1 MQVIRFNSCTFL
13 QEFIIEYELYTDL
26 LYLAQKCLSSKTPSN
41 LIRKI
46 SDRRSL
52 QSLKPLQTLFNWIYR
67 GGSITSVNNLEKTKT
82 KEELSLLLP
91 KINNVL
97 EFEPAVLRIDPVFT
111 ESIMLIGDIHGDLDA
126 LNFVMEMREELG
138 CKYMLFLGDY
148 VDRGMQGTEVLIKL
162 FRLKLEEPQ
171 NIFLLRGNHET
182 VDMNLYYGFF
192 EEIGFDRGFLLNVSR
207 TYDRLPVAAVI
218 SRQTFCVH
226 GGINGTESVDAITKK
241 GAFPYLWNDPS
252 KRPGLSTSS
261 RGSTVKEFGPDIVDG
276 FLETNGLKRIV
287 RGHTALRSGYEWW
300 FDGKLLSLFSCPD
313 YVGLGNDAAF
323 ALIEK
328 GELKIIAFGNRSR

>member
-1 MQVIRFNSCTFL
+1 M
-13 QEFIIEYELYTDL
+13 
-26 LYLAQKCLSSKTPSN
+26 YLAQKCLSSKTPSY

-52 QSLKPLQTLFNWIYR
+52 QSLKPLQTLFKGICR
-67 GGSITSVNNLEKTKT
+67 GGSITSVNNLEKAKT

-97 EFEPAVLRIDPVFT
+97 DSEPAVLRIDPAFT

-148 VDRGMQGTEVLIKL
+148 VDRGMQGTEVLIRL

-192 EEIGFDRGFLLNVSR
+192 EEIGFDQGFLLNVSR
-207 TYDRLPVAAVI
+207 TYDRLPVAAII
-218 SRQTFCVH
+218 SGHTFCVH
-226 GGINGTESVDAITKK
+226 GGINGTESVDAITKE

-252 KRPGLSTSS
+252 KSPGLSKSS

-276 FLETNGLKRIV
+276 FLETNGLKKIV
-287 RGHTALRSGYEWW
+287 RGHTALRTGYEWW

-313 YVGLGNDAAF
+313 YVGLGNAAAF
-323 ALIEK
+323 AYIEK
-328 GELKIIAFGNRSR
+328 GELKIIAFGNRSQ